1 MSGVLG
7 STNSMTLL
15 NSECVCVRVCVCVC
29 VCVCVHMTKQMY
41 TYVTVLSIKTP
52 IYVQE
57 DPCLVNSI

>member
-1 MSGVLG
+1 
-7 STNSMTLL
+7 MTLL